1 MMKKT
6 RKPTPEER
14 VRLLYPEFDAT
25 QTVELFSTSLDPNLP
40 TKQVENVVLC
50 TQKELLVW
58 RDGEIGL
65 REAMEN
71 IERVA
76 LGRGVGCCWVEY
88 TRKSDGETILCAR
101 ADNTQQSRLGK
112 AIKAINRYLRQGVIE
127 KDDCE
132 TDGEGKICPTCQKPY
147 PRDSHVC
154 PHCASKS
161 RAICRLLGMASAEW
175 WRIAL
180 SVLLFFASTAVS
192 ILIPMINRDM
202 VDLYIQNPEA
212 EATTA
217 VLLGFLGVVL
227 SLLVANVLRRL
238 IGMARGHLL
247 AVAGNNLIVRL
258 RDTVFR
264 KIQELSIAKISAR
277 TSGDLMK
284 HVNGDT
290 QEIKRFLIDH
300 VPNMIE
306 QVLLLLG
313 ISVLMFTYDPLMA
326 ALILI
331 PMPLVA
337 LCFRFFWRFMGSMF
351 RKRWNVNSEGSA
363 VLHDIFSG
371 IRVVKSYGMEKKEEA
386 RFVDIAAKEKDL
398 QLRIERFWAVL
409 MPILQFLMGF
419 GEFVLLYYVGTQML
433 AGKMTAGEMSQFSSY
448 TSMIFGPLM
457 ALMRFPRMF
466 MHMMVS
472 LTRVYDIIDENID
485 VANGHEKELERIDGY
500 IDLNHVT
507 FGYTAGE
514 DVLRDVDLHVKPG
527 EFIGLVGKSGVGK
540 STLINL
546 VMRMYDVDEGSICI
560 DGVDVRDISQES
572 LRRQMGVVLQET
584 FLFTGSIW
592 QNLTYAKPNA
602 TREEVIQAAKMAGAH
617 EFIVRLPDGYN
628 TYVGEKGHTLSG
640 GERQRIAIARALLHN
655 PRILILDEA
664 TSALDTQTE
673 KLIQDALAALSS
685 GRTTI
690 AIAHRLSTLR
700 NATRLVVL
708 NEGGVAEVGTH
719 DELMEK
725 EGIYYGLVMAQREM
739 TRMP

>member
-1 MMKKT
+1 MKQT

-14 VRLLYPEFDAT
+14 LQELSPAFDPT
-25 QTVELFSTSLDPNLP
+25 GTVACFVTHLDPTDP
-40 TKQVENVVLC
+40 KKKTENAVLF
-50 TQKELLVW
+50 TRDGLTVW
-58 RDGEIGL
+58 RDGDMSLSE
-65 REAMEN
+65 RAEN
-71 IERVA
+71 IERVS

-88 TRKSDGETILCAR
+88 TRKSDGEVILVAR
-101 ADNTQQSRLGK
+101 ADSTQEAGLGK
-112 AIKAINRYLRQGVIE
+112 AVKQINRFLRQGTIDRE
-127 KDDCE
+127 ERD
-132 TDGEGKICPTCQKPY
+132 TDNTGKICPKCQKPY
-147 PRDSHVC
+147 PRGSHVC

-161 RAICRLLGMASAEW
+161 RAIRRLLGMASAEW
-175 WRIAL
+175 WRIAI
-180 SVLLFFASTAVS
+180 SVVLFFLSTGVS
-192 ILIPMINRDM
+192 IVIPMINRDM
-202 VDLYIQNPEA
+202 VDLYIQNTEA
-212 EATTA
+212 EANA
-217 VLLGFLGVVL
+217 AFLLGFFGVVL
-227 SLLVANVLRRL
+227 SLLLANILRRL

-247 AVAGNNLIVRL
+247 AVAGNNLVVRL

-264 KIQELSIAKISAR
+264 KIQELSIAKVSAR

-284 HVNGDT
+284 HVNSDT
-290 QEIKRFLIDH
+290 QEIKRFLVDQI
-300 VPNMIE
+300 PNMLE
-306 QVLLLLG
+306 QVLLLVG
-313 ISVLMFTYDPLMA
+313 ISALMFGYDPLMA
-326 ALILI
+326 ALILV

-337 LCFRFFWRFMGSMF
+337 FCFRFFWRFMHSMF
-351 RKRWNVNSEGSA
+351 RKRWDVNSRGSA
-363 VLHDIFSG
+363 ILHDIFSG
-371 IRVVKSYGMEKKEEA
+371 IRVVKSYGMEKREEA
-386 RFVDIAAKEKDL
+386 RFVGIAEQEKDL

-472 LTRVYDIIDENID
+472 LTRVYDIIDENVD
-485 VANGHEKELERIDGY
+485 VADGHEQELDKIEGY
-500 IDLNHVT
+500 IDINHIT
-507 FGYTAGE
+507 FGYSAGE
-514 DVLRDVDLHVKPG
+514 DILNDVDLHVKPG

-560 DGVDVRDISQES
+560 DGVDVRNISQES

-602 TREEVIQAAKMAGAH
+602 TREEVINAAKMAGAH

-628 TYVGEKGHTLSG
+628 TYVGERGHTLSG
-640 GERQRIAIARALLHN
+640 GERQRIAIARALLHD

-673 KLIQDALAALSS
+673 KLIQDALAALAS

-708 NEGGVAEVGTH
+708 NEGVVAEVGTH
-719 DELMEK
+719 DELMAK

-739 TRMP
+739 TKMN

>member
-1 MMKKT
+1 MKKT
-6 RKPTPEER
+6 RKQAPEER
-14 VRLLYPEFDAT
+14 VRELYPKFDAECA
-25 QTVELFSTSLDPNLP
+25 VEVFVTDIDPTDP
-40 TKQVENVVLC
+40 HKKTENVVLFGRD
-50 TQKELLVW
+50 ELVVW
-58 RDGEIGL
+58 RNGDICL
-65 REAMEN
+65 REPINN
-71 IERVA
+71 IERVS

-88 TRKSDGETILCAR
+88 TQKSEGETILVAR
-101 ADNTQQSRLGK
+101 ADNSEQARLGK
-112 AIKAINRYLRQGVIE
+112 AIKRINRFLRHGVIE
-127 KDDCE
+127 SEEGEGDV
-132 TDGEGKICPTCQKPY
+132 EGKICPKCQKPY
-147 PRDSHVC
+147 PRGSHVC
-154 PHCASKS
+154 PHCASKT
-161 RAICRLLGMASAEW
+161 RAIRRLLGMASTEW
-175 WRIAL
+175 WRIAI
-180 SVLLFFASTAVS
+180 SVLLFFASTGVS
-192 ILIPMINRDM
+192 IIIPMINRNM
-202 VDLYIQNPEA
+202 VDNYIQNTNA
-212 EATTA
+212 EANT
-217 VLLGFLGVVL
+217 VFLLGFLGVVL
-227 SLLVANVLRRL
+227 SLFLANVLRRL

-247 AVAGNNLIVRL
+247 AVAGNNLVVRL
-258 RDTVFR
+258 RDMVFR

-290 QEIKRFLIDH
+290 QEIKRFLVDH

-313 ISVLMFTYDPLMA
+313 ISVLMFGYDPLMA

-337 LCFRFFWRFMGSMF
+337 ICFRLFWRFMHSMF
-351 RKRWNVNSEGSA
+351 RKRWNVNSQGSA
-363 VLHDIFSG
+363 ILHDIFSG
-371 IRVVKSYGMEKKEEA
+371 IRVVKSYGMEKREEE
-386 RFVDIAAKEKDL
+386 RFVGIAEEEKDL

-485 VANGHEKELERIDGY
+485 VADGHEQALDRIDGY
-500 IDLNHVT
+500 IDINHIS
-507 FGYTAGE
+507 FGYTEGE
-514 DVLRDVDLHVKPG
+514 DVLSDVDLHVKPG

-560 DGVDVRDISQES
+560 DGVDVRNISQES

-602 TREEVIQAAKMAGAH
+602 TREEVIGAAKMAGAH

-628 TYVGEKGHTLSG
+628 TYVGERGHTLSG

-673 KLIQDALAALSS
+673 KLIQDALASLSS

-708 NEGGVAEVGTH
+708 DEGRVAEVGTH
-719 DELMEK
+719 DELMAK

-739 TRMP
+739 TKMN

>member
-1 MMKKT
+1 MKKT
-6 RKPTPEER
+6 RKQAPEER
-14 VRLLYPEFDAT
+14 VRELYPKFDAECA
-25 QTVELFSTSLDPNLP
+25 VEVFVTDLDPADP
-40 TKQVENVVLC
+40 HKKTENVVLFGRD
-50 TQKELLVW
+50 ELVVW
-58 RDGEIGL
+58 RNGDICL
-65 REAMEN
+65 REPIKN
-71 IERVA
+71 IERVS

-88 TRKSDGETILCAR
+88 TQKSEGETILVAR
-101 ADNTQQSRLGK
+101 ADNSGQARLGK
-112 AIKAINRYLRQGVIE
+112 AVKRINRFLRHGVIE
-127 KDDCE
+127 SEEGEGDV
-132 TDGEGKICPTCQKPY
+132 EGKICPKCQKPY
-147 PRDSHVC
+147 PRGSHVC
-154 PHCASKS
+154 PHCASKT
-161 RAICRLLGMASAEW
+161 RAIRRLLGMASTEW
-175 WRIAL
+175 WRIAI
-180 SVLLFFASTAVS
+180 SVLLFFATTGVS
-192 ILIPMINRDM
+192 IIIPMINRNM
-202 VDLYIQNPEA
+202 VDNYIQNTNVEA
-212 EATTA
+212 NT
-217 VLLGFLGVVL
+217 VFLLGFLGVVL
-227 SLLVANVLRRL
+227 SLFLANVLRRL

-247 AVAGNNLIVRL
+247 AVAGNNLVVRL
-258 RDTVFR
+258 RDMVFR
-264 KIQELSIAKISAR
+264 KIQELSIAKISSR

-290 QEIKRFLIDH
+290 QEIKRFLVDH

-313 ISVLMFTYDPLMA
+313 ISVLMFGYDPLMA

-337 LCFRFFWRFMGSMF
+337 ICFRLFWRFMHSMF
-351 RKRWNVNSEGSA
+351 RKRWNVNSQGSA
-363 VLHDIFSG
+363 ILHDIFSG
-371 IRVVKSYGMEKKEEA
+371 IRVVKSYGMEKREEE
-386 RFVDIAAKEKDL
+386 RFVGIAEEEKDL

-485 VANGHEKELERIDGY
+485 VADGHEQALDRIDGY
-500 IDLNHVT
+500 IDINHIS
-507 FGYTAGE
+507 FGYTEGE
-514 DVLRDVDLHVKPG
+514 DVLSDVDLHVKPG

-560 DGVDVRDISQES
+560 DGVDVRNISQES

-602 TREEVIQAAKMAGAH
+602 TREEVIGAAKMAGAH

-628 TYVGEKGHTLSG
+628 TYVGERGHTLSG

-673 KLIQDALAALSS
+673 KLIQDALASLSS

-708 NEGGVAEVGTH
+708 DEGRVAEVGTH
-719 DELMEK
+719 DELMAK

-739 TRMP
+739 TKMN

>member
-1 MMKKT
+1 MKQT

-14 VRLLYPEFDAT
+14 LQELSPAFDPTGTVACFVT
-25 QTVELFSTSLDPNLP
+25 QLDPTDP
-40 TKQVENVVLC
+40 KKKTENAVLF
-50 TQKELLVW
+50 TRDGLTVW
-58 RDGEIGL
+58 RDGDISLSEG
-65 REAMEN
+65 AEN
-71 IERVA
+71 IERVS

-88 TRKSDGETILCAR
+88 TRKSDGEVILVAR
-101 ADNTQQSRLGK
+101 ADSTQEAGLGK
-112 AIKAINRYLRQGVIE
+112 AVKLINRFLRQGMIDRE
-127 KDDCE
+127 ERD
-132 TDGEGKICPTCQKPY
+132 TDNTGKICPKCQKPY
-147 PRDSHVC
+147 PRGSHVC

-161 RAICRLLGMASAEW
+161 RAIRRLLGMASAEW
-175 WRIAL
+175 WRIAI
-180 SVLLFFASTAVS
+180 SVVLFFLSTGVS
-192 ILIPMINRDM
+192 IVIPMINRDM
-202 VDLYIQNPEA
+202 VDLYIQNTEA
-212 EATTA
+212 EANA
-217 VLLGFLGVVL
+217 AFLLGFFGVVL
-227 SLLVANVLRRL
+227 SLLLANILRRL

-247 AVAGNNLIVRL
+247 AVAGNNLVVRL

-264 KIQELSIAKISAR
+264 KIQELSIAKVSAR

-284 HVNGDT
+284 HVNSDT
-290 QEIKRFLIDH
+290 QEIKRFLVDQI
-300 VPNMIE
+300 PNMLE
-306 QVLLLLG
+306 QVLLLVG
-313 ISVLMFTYDPLMA
+313 ISALMFGYDPLMA
-326 ALILI
+326 ALILV

-337 LCFRFFWRFMGSMF
+337 FCFRFFWRFMHSMF
-351 RKRWNVNSEGSA
+351 RKRWDVNSRGSA
-363 VLHDIFSG
+363 ILHDIFSG
-371 IRVVKSYGMEKKEEA
+371 IRVVKSYGMEKREEA
-386 RFVDIAAKEKDL
+386 RFVGIAEQEKDL

-472 LTRVYDIIDENID
+472 LTRVYDIIDENVD
-485 VANGHEKELERIDGY
+485 VADGHEQELDKIEGY
-500 IDLNHVT
+500 IDINHIT
-507 FGYTAGE
+507 FGYSAGE
-514 DVLRDVDLHVKPG
+514 DILNDVDLHVKPG

-560 DGVDVRDISQES
+560 DGVDVRNISQES

-602 TREEVIQAAKMAGAH
+602 TREEVINAAKMAGAH

-628 TYVGEKGHTLSG
+628 TYVGERGHTLSG
-640 GERQRIAIARALLHN
+640 GERQRIAIARALLHD

-673 KLIQDALAALSS
+673 KLIQDALAALAS

-708 NEGGVAEVGTH
+708 NEGVVAEVGTH
-719 DELMEK
+719 DELMAK

-739 TRMP
+739 TKMN

>member
-1 MMKKT
+1 
-6 RKPTPEER
+6 
-14 VRLLYPEFDAT
+14 
-25 QTVELFSTSLDPNLP
+25 
-40 TKQVENVVLC
+40 
-50 TQKELLVW
+50 
-58 RDGEIGL
+58 
-65 REAMEN
+65 
-71 IERVA
+71 
-76 LGRGVGCCWVEY
+76 
-88 TRKSDGETILCAR
+88 
-101 ADNTQQSRLGK
+101 
-112 AIKAINRYLRQGVIE
+112 
-127 KDDCE
+127 
-132 TDGEGKICPTCQKPY
+132 
-147 PRDSHVC
+147 
-154 PHCASKS
+154 
-161 RAICRLLGMASAEW
+161 
-175 WRIAL
+175 
-180 SVLLFFASTAVS
+180 
-192 ILIPMINRDM
+192 
-202 VDLYIQNPEA
+202 
-212 EATTA
+212 
-217 VLLGFLGVVL
+217 
-227 SLLVANVLRRL
+227 
-238 IGMARGHLL
+238 MARGHLL
-247 AVAGNNLIVRL
+247 AVAGNNLVVRL
-258 RDTVFR
+258 RDMVFR
-264 KIQELSIAKISAR
+264 KIQELSIAKISSR

-290 QEIKRFLIDH
+290 QEIKRFLVDH

-313 ISVLMFTYDPLMA
+313 ISVLMFGYDPLMA

-337 LCFRFFWRFMGSMF
+337 ICFRLFWRFMHSMF
-351 RKRWNVNSEGSA
+351 RKRWNVNSQGSA
-363 VLHDIFSG
+363 ILHDIFSG
-371 IRVVKSYGMEKKEEA
+371 IRVVKSYRMEKREEE
-386 RFVDIAAKEKDL
+386 RFVGIAEEEKDL

-485 VANGHEKELERIDGY
+485 VADGHEQALDRIDGY
-500 IDLNHVT
+500 IDINHIS
-507 FGYTAGE
+507 FGYTEGE
-514 DVLRDVDLHVKPG
+514 DVLSDVDLHVKPG

-560 DGVDVRDISQES
+560 DGVDVRNISQES

-602 TREEVIQAAKMAGAH
+602 TREEVIGAAKMAGAH

-628 TYVGEKGHTLSG
+628 TYVGERGHTLSG

-673 KLIQDALAALSS
+673 KLIQDALASLSS

-708 NEGGVAEVGTH
+708 DEGRVAEVGTH
-719 DELMEK
+719 DELMAK

-739 TRMP
+739 TKMN

>member
-1 MMKKT
+1 MKKAK
-6 RKPTPEER
+6 RPTPEHR
-14 VRLLYPEFDAT
+14 VRELYPELNT
-25 QTVELFSTSLDPNLP
+25 VNTVETFVTHLDLTEP
-40 TKQVENVVLC
+40 TKKTENVVLF
-50 TQKELLVW
+50 TRDELIVW
-58 RDGEIGL
+58 RGGEIGL
-65 REAMEN
+65 HEKMEN
-71 IERVA
+71 IERVG

-88 TRKSDGETILCAR
+88 TRKSDNETVLCAR
-101 ADNTQQSRLGK
+101 ADNAQQNRLGK
-112 AIKAINRYLRQGVIE
+112 AVKHINRFLRQGIIEQEE
-127 KDDCE
+127 KDAD
-132 TDGEGKICPTCQKPY
+132 TEGKICSKCQKPY
-147 PRDSHVC
+147 PRGSHVC
-154 PHCASKS
+154 PHCASKT
-161 RAICRLLGMASAEW
+161 RAMRRLLGMASAEW
-175 WRIAL
+175 WRISIA
-180 SVLLFFASTAVS
+180 VLLFFISTGVS
-192 ILIPMINRDM
+192 IVIPMINRDM
-202 VDLYIQNPEA
+202 VDRYIQNPNA
-212 EATTA
+212 QASKA
-217 VLLGFLGVVL
+217 FLLGFLGVVL
-227 SLLVANVLRRL
+227 SLLLANILRRL

-247 AVAGNNLIVRL
+247 AVAGNNLVLRL
-258 RDTVFR
+258 RDMVFR
-264 KIQELSIAKISAR
+264 KIQELSIAKISSR

-290 QEIKRFLIDH
+290 QEIKRFLVDH
-300 VPNMIE
+300 VPNIIE
-306 QVLLLLG
+306 QMLLLIG
-313 ISVLMFTYDPLMA
+313 ISVLMFGYDPLMA

-337 LCFRFFWRFMGSMF
+337 LCFRFFWRFMHSMF
-351 RKRWNVNSEGSA
+351 RKRWNVNSQGSA

-371 IRVVKSYGMEKKEEA
+371 IRVVKSYGMEKREEA
-386 RFVDIAAKEKDL
+386 RFVGIAEQEKEL

-433 AGKMTAGEMSQFSSY
+433 AGKMSAGEMSQFSSY

-472 LTRVYDIIDENID
+472 LTRVYDIIDENVE
-485 VANGHEKELERIDGY
+485 VADGHEQELDCVKGY
-500 IDLNHVT
+500 IDINHIT
-507 FGYTAGE
+507 FGYAAGE
-514 DVLRDVDLHVKPG
+514 DVLRDVDLHVSPG

-560 DGVDVRDISQES
+560 DGVDVRNISQES

-628 TYVGEKGHTLSG
+628 TYVGERGHTLSG

-673 KLIQDALAALSS
+673 KLIQDALASLSS

-708 NEGGVAEVGTH
+708 NEGTVAEVGTH

-739 TRMP
+739 TKMD

>member
-1 MMKKT
+1 MRKT
-6 RKPTPEER
+6 RKPTPEQR
-14 VRLLYPEFDAT
+14 VCELYPEWDAAN
-25 QTVELFSTSLDPNLP
+25 TVELFITRLDLAEP
-40 TKQVENVVLC
+40 TKQTENVVLFA
-50 TQKELLVW
+50 KEELTVW
-58 RDGEIGL
+58 RSGELEL
-65 REAMEN
+65 REKMEN
-71 IERVA
+71 IECVS
-76 LGRGVGCCWVEY
+76 LGRGVGCCWIEY
-88 TRKSDGETILCAR
+88 KRKSDGETILCAR
-101 ADNTQQSRLGK
+101 ADNTQQNALGK
-112 AIKAINRYLRQGVIE
+112 AVKHINRYLRQGIVE
-127 KDDCE
+127 KE
-132 TDGEGKICPTCQKPY
+132 KTNTDTEGKLCPKCQKPY
-147 PRDSHVC
+147 PRGSHVC
-154 PHCASKS
+154 PHCASKT
-161 RAICRLLGMASAEW
+161 RAIRRLLGLARAEW
-175 WRIAL
+175 WRIAI
-180 SVLLFFASTAVS
+180 SVVLFFLSTGVS
-192 ILIPMINRDM
+192 IIIPMINRDM
-202 VDLYIQNPEA
+202 VDRYIQNTEA
-212 EATTA
+212 EANT
-217 VLLGFLGVVL
+217 VFLLGFFGVVL
-227 SLLVANVLRRL
+227 SLLLANILRRL
-238 IGMARGHLL
+238 IGMARGYFL
-247 AVAGNNLIVRL
+247 AVAGNNLVLRL
-258 RDTVFR
+258 RGMVFR

-290 QEIKRFLIDH
+290 QEIKRFLVDH

-313 ISVLMFTYDPLMA
+313 ISVLMFGYDPLMA

-337 LCFRFFWRFMGSMF
+337 LCFRLFWRFMHSMF
-351 RKRWNVNSEGSA
+351 RKRWNINSEGSA

-386 RFVDIAAKEKDL
+386 RFVGVAAQEKDL

-433 AGKMTAGEMSQFSSY
+433 AGKMSAGEMSQFSSY

-472 LTRVYDIIDENID
+472 LTRVYDIIDENVD
-485 VANGHEKELERIDGY
+485 VTDGHEEELSHIDGY
-500 IDLNHVT
+500 IDINNIA
-507 FGYTAGE
+507 FAYSAGE
-514 DVLRDVDLHVKPG
+514 DVLHDVDLHVKPG

-560 DGVDVRDISQES
+560 DGVDVRNISQES
-572 LRRQMGVVLQET
+572 LRQQMGVVLQET

-602 TREEVIQAAKMAGAH
+602 TREEVINAAKMAGAH

-628 TYVGEKGHTLSG
+628 TYVGERGHTLSG
-640 GERQRIAIARALLHN
+640 GERQRIAIARALLHD

-673 KLIQDALAALSS
+673 KLIQDALASLSS

-708 NEGGVAEVGTH
+708 NEGTVAEVGTH
-719 DELMEK
+719 DELMAK

-739 TRMP
+739 TKMN

>member
-1 MMKKT
+1 MKKT
-6 RKPTPEER
+6 RKPTAQER
-14 VRLLYPEFDAT
+14 VRKLFSEFDAANAVEMFITDLDLTDPT
-25 QTVELFSTSLDPNLP
+25 QKT
-40 TKQVENVVLC
+40 ENVILF
-50 TQKELLVW
+50 TREELIVW
-58 RDGEIGL
+58 RDDEIGL
-65 REAMEN
+65 REPMEN
-71 IERVA
+71 IERVS

-88 TRKSDGETILCAR
+88 TRKSDGEIVLIAR
-101 ADNTQQSRLGK
+101 ADNAQQNRLGK
-112 AIKAINRYLRQGVIE
+112 AIKHVNRFLRYGVIE
-127 KDDCE
+127 HEEKDAD
-132 TDGEGKICPTCQKPY
+132 TEGKICPKCQKPY
-147 PRDSHVC
+147 PRGSHVC
-154 PHCASKS
+154 PRCASKT
-161 RAICRLLGMASAEW
+161 RAIRRLLGMASTEW
-175 WRIAL
+175 WRIAI
-180 SVLLFFASTAVS
+180 SVVLFFISTGVS
-192 ILIPMINRDM
+192 IVIPMINRDM
-202 VDLYIQNPEA
+202 VDLYIQNTEA
-212 EATTA
+212 EANTA
-217 VLLGFLGVVL
+217 FLLGFIGVVL
-227 SLLVANVLRRL
+227 SLLLANILRRL

-247 AVAGNNLIVRL
+247 AVAGNNLVVRL
-258 RDTVFR
+258 RDMVFR
-264 KIQELSIAKISAR
+264 KIQELSIAKISSR

-290 QEIKRFLIDH
+290 QEIKRFLVDQ

-313 ISVLMFTYDPLMA
+313 ISVLMFGYDPLMA

-337 LCFRFFWRFMGSMF
+337 LCFRFFWRFMHSMF
-351 RKRWNVNSEGSA
+351 RKRWNVNSQGSA

-371 IRVVKSYGMEKKEEA
+371 IRVVKSYGMEKREEA
-386 RFVDIAAKEKDL
+386 RFVGIADQEKEL

-409 MPILQFLMGF
+409 MPILNFLMGF

-433 AGKMTAGEMSQFSSY
+433 AGRMSAGEMSQFSSY

-485 VANGHEKELERIDGY
+485 VTDGHEQELARIEGY
-500 IDLNHVT
+500 IDLNHVS

-514 DVLRDVDLHVKPG
+514 EVLRDVDLHVAPG

-560 DGVDVRDISQES
+560 DGVDVRNISQES

-628 TYVGEKGHTLSG
+628 TYVGERGHTLSG
-640 GERQRIAIARALLHN
+640 GERQRIAIARALLHD

-673 KLIQDALAALSS
+673 KLIQDALASLSS

-719 DELMEK
+719 DELMAK

-739 TRMP
+739 TKMN

>member
-1 MMKKT
+1 MKKT
-6 RKPTPEER
+6 RKPTPSER
-14 VRLLYPEFDAT
+14 LQELYPAIDAT
-25 QTVELFSTSLDPNLP
+25 DTVESFITYLDLAEP
-40 TKQVENVVLC
+40 TKKTENVVLFSC
-50 TQKELLVW
+50 RELIVW

-65 REAMEN
+65 REGMEN
-71 IERVA
+71 IESVS
-76 LGRGVGCCWVEY
+76 LGRGVGCCWLEY
-88 TRKSDGETILCAR
+88 TRRSDGERILVAR
-101 ADNTQQSRLGK
+101 ADNSLQNRLGK
-112 AIKAINRYLRQGVIE
+112 AVKRINHFLHQGRIE
-127 KDDCE
+127 SENNEAD
-132 TDGEGKICPTCQKPY
+132 TEGKICPKCQKPY
-147 PRDSHVC
+147 PRGSHVC
-154 PHCASKS
+154 PHCASKT
-161 RAICRLLGMASAEW
+161 RAVRRLLKMAKTEW
-175 WRIAL
+175 WRIAI
-180 SVLLFFASTAVS
+180 SVVLFFISTGVS
-192 ILIPMINRDM
+192 IVIPMINRDM
-202 VDLYIQNPEA
+202 VDHYIQNTEA

-217 VLLGFLGVVL
+217 FLLGFLGVVF
-227 SLLVANVLRRL
+227 SLLLANVLRRL

-247 AVAGNNLIVRL
+247 AIAGNNLTLRL
-258 RDTVFR
+258 RDMVFR

-284 HVNGDT
+284 HVNSDT
-290 QEIKRFLIDH
+290 QEIKRFLVDQ
-300 VPNMIE
+300 VPNIIE
-306 QVLLLLG
+306 QMLLLVG
-313 ISVLMFTYDPLMA
+313 ISVLMFSYDPLMA

-337 LCFRFFWRFMGSMF
+337 LCFRLFWRFMHSMF
-351 RKRWNVNSEGSA
+351 RKRWDVNSRGSA

-371 IRVVKSYGMEKKEEA
+371 IRVVKSYGMEKREEA
-386 RFVDIAAKEKDL
+386 RFVGIAEQEKDL

-409 MPILQFLMGF
+409 MPLLNFLMGF

-433 AGKMTAGEMSQFSSY
+433 AGKMSAGEMSQFSSY

-466 MHMMVS
+466 MRMMVS
-472 LTRVYDIIDENID
+472 LTRVYDIIDETVD
-485 VANGHEKELERIDGY
+485 VADGHEQALEGIDGY
-500 IDLNHVT
+500 IDINHIT
-507 FGYTAGE
+507 FGYAAGE
-514 DVLRDVDLHVKPG
+514 DVLRDIDLHVKPG

-546 VMRMYDVDEGSICI
+546 VMRMYDVEEGSICI
-560 DGVDVRDISQES
+560 DGVDVRNISQAS
-572 LRRQMGVVLQET
+572 LRQQMGVVLQET

-628 TYVGEKGHTLSG
+628 TYVGERGHTLSG
-640 GERQRIAIARALLHN
+640 GERQRIAIARALLHD

-673 KLIQDALAALSS
+673 KLIQDALASLSS

-708 NEGGVAEVGTH
+708 DQGRVAEVGTH
-719 DELMEK
+719 DELMAK

-739 TRMP
+739 TKMN

>member
-1 MMKKT
+1 MKKT

-14 VRLLYPEFDAT
+14 IRELYPAYDAANAVECFVT
-25 QTVELFSTSLDPNLP
+25 QLDLTDPRKKAENAVLFTREELIVWRGGKVDLRE
-40 TKQVENVVLC
+40 KMENV
-50 TQKELLVW
+50 
-58 RDGEIGL
+58 
-65 REAMEN
+65 
-71 IERVA
+71 ERLS

-88 TRKSDGETILCAR
+88 IRKSDGEAILVAR
-101 ADNTQQSRLGK
+101 ADNTQGAGLGK
-112 AIKAINRYLRQGVIE
+112 AVKHVNRFLRQGVINRE
-127 KDDCE
+127 ESDAD
-132 TDGEGKICPTCQKPY
+132 TEGKICPKCQKPY
-147 PRDSHVC
+147 PRGSHVC
-154 PHCASKS
+154 PRCASKS
-161 RAICRLLGMASAEW
+161 RAIRRLLGMASAEW
-175 WRIAL
+175 WRIAI
-180 SVLLFFASTAVS
+180 SVVLFFISTVVS
-192 ILIPMINRDM
+192 IVIPMINRDM
-202 VDLYIQNPEA
+202 VDLYIQNTEA
-212 EATTA
+212 EANTA
-217 VLLGFLGVVL
+217 FLLGFLGVVL
-227 SLLVANVLRRL
+227 SLLLANILRRL

-247 AVAGNNLIVRL
+247 AVAGNNLVVRL
-258 RDTVFR
+258 RDTVFC

-290 QEIKRFLIDH
+290 QEITRFLVDQ
-300 VPNMIE
+300 VPNVIE
-306 QVLLLLG
+306 QMLLLVG
-313 ISVLMFTYDPLMA
+313 ISVLMFGYDPLMA

-337 LCFRFFWRFMGSMF
+337 LCFRFFWRFMRTMF
-351 RKRWNVNSEGSA
+351 RKRWDVNSRGSA

-371 IRVVKSYGMEKKEEA
+371 IRVVKSYGMEKREEA
-386 RFVDIAAKEKDL
+386 RFVGIAGQEKDL

-433 AGKMTAGEMSQFSSY
+433 AGKMSAGEMSQFSSY
-448 TSMIFGPLM
+448 TSMIFAPLM

-472 LTRVYDIIDENID
+472 LTRIYDIIDENVD
-485 VANGHEKELERIDGY
+485 VADGHEQELEKIEGY
-500 IDLNHVT
+500 IDINHIN

-514 DVLRDVDLHVKPG
+514 DVLSDVDLHVKPG
-527 EFIGLVGKSGVGK
+527 EFIGLVGRSGVGK

-546 VMRMYDVDEGSICI
+546 VMRMYDVEEGSICI
-560 DGVDVRDISQES
+560 DGVDVRNISQES

-592 QNLTYAKPNA
+592 QNLTYAKPHA

-628 TYVGEKGHTLSG
+628 TYVGERGHTLSG
-640 GERQRIAIARALLHN
+640 GERQRIAIARALLHD

-673 KLIQDALAALSS
+673 KLIQDALASLSL

-708 NEGGVAEVGTH
+708 DEGRVAEVGTH
-719 DELMEK
+719 DELMAK

-739 TRMP
+739 TKMN

>member
-1 MMKKT
+1 MKKT
-6 RKPTPEER
+6 RKPTPEQR
-14 VRLLYPEFDAT
+14 VCELYPEWDAAN
-25 QTVELFSTSLDPNLP
+25 TVELFITRLDLAEP
-40 TKQVENVVLC
+40 TKQTENVVLFA
-50 TQKELLVW
+50 KEELTVW
-58 RDGEIGL
+58 RGGEIGL
-65 REAMEN
+65 REKMEN
-71 IERVA
+71 IECVG
-76 LGRGVGCCWVEY
+76 LGRGVGCCWIEY
-88 TRKSDGETILCAR
+88 KRKSDGETILCAR
-101 ADNTQQSRLGK
+101 ADNTQQNALGK
-112 AIKAINRYLRQGVIE
+112 AVKHINRYLRQGIVE
-127 KDDCE
+127 KE
-132 TDGEGKICPTCQKPY
+132 KTNTDTEGKLCPKCQKPY
-147 PRDSHVC
+147 PRGSHVC
-154 PHCASKS
+154 PHCASKT
-161 RAICRLLGMASAEW
+161 RAIRRLLGLARAEG
-175 WRIAL
+175 WRIAI
-180 SVLLFFASTAVS
+180 SVVLFFLSTGVS
-192 ILIPMINRDM
+192 IIIPMINRDM
-202 VDLYIQNPEA
+202 VDRYIQNTEA
-212 EATTA
+212 EANT
-217 VLLGFLGVVL
+217 VFLLGFFGVVL
-227 SLLVANVLRRL
+227 SLLLANILRRL
-238 IGMARGHLL
+238 IGMARGYFL
-247 AVAGNNLIVRL
+247 AVAGNNLVLRL
-258 RDTVFR
+258 RDMVFR

-290 QEIKRFLIDH
+290 QEIKRFLVDH

-313 ISVLMFTYDPLMA
+313 ISVLMFGYDPLMA

-337 LCFRFFWRFMGSMF
+337 LCFRLFWRFMHSMF
-351 RKRWNVNSEGSA
+351 RKRWNINSEGSA

-386 RFVDIAAKEKDL
+386 RFVGVAAQEKDL

-433 AGKMTAGEMSQFSSY
+433 AGKMSAGEMSQFSSY

-472 LTRVYDIIDENID
+472 LTRVYDIIDENVD
-485 VANGHEKELERIDGY
+485 VTDGHEEELSHIDGY
-500 IDLNHVT
+500 IDINNIA
-507 FGYTAGE
+507 FAYSAGE
-514 DVLRDVDLHVKPG
+514 DVLHDVDLHVKPG

-560 DGVDVRDISQES
+560 DGVDVRNISQES
-572 LRRQMGVVLQET
+572 LRQQMGVVLQET

-602 TREEVIQAAKMAGAH
+602 TREEVINAAKMAGAH

-628 TYVGEKGHTLSG
+628 TYVGERGHTLSG
-640 GERQRIAIARALLHN
+640 GERQRIAIARALLHD

-673 KLIQDALAALSS
+673 KLIQDALASLSS

-708 NEGGVAEVGTH
+708 NEGTVAEVGTH
-719 DELMEK
+719 DELMAK

-739 TRMP
+739 TKMN

>member
-1 MMKKT
+1 MKKT
-6 RKPTPEER
+6 RKTTPEER
-14 VRLLYPEFDAT
+14 VRELFPELDVAN
-25 QTVELFSTSLDPNLP
+25 TVELFITHLDLTEP
-40 TKQVENVVLC
+40 TKKTENIVLF
-50 TQKELLVW
+50 TRGELIVW
-58 RDGEIGL
+58 RGGEIGL
-65 REAMEN
+65 REPMEN
-71 IERVA
+71 IERVS

-88 TRKSDGETILCAR
+88 IRKSDGEIVLVAR
-101 ADNTQQSRLGK
+101 ADNTQQNRLGK
-112 AIKAINRYLRQGVIE
+112 AVKHINRFLRQGTIEREE
-127 KDDCE
+127 KD
-132 TDGEGKICPTCQKPY
+132 TDTEGKICPKCQKPY
-147 PRDSHVC
+147 PRGSHVC
-154 PHCASKS
+154 PHCASKT
-161 RAICRLLGMASAEW
+161 RAIRRLLGMASAEW
-175 WRIAL
+175 WRIAI
-180 SVLLFFASTAVS
+180 SVVLFFISTGVS
-192 ILIPMINRDM
+192 IVIPMINRDM
-202 VDLYIQNPEA
+202 VDGYIQNTDA
-212 EATTA
+212 EANTA
-217 VLLGFLGVVL
+217 FLLGFLGVVL
-227 SLLVANVLRRL
+227 SLLLANVLRRL

-247 AVAGNNLIVRL
+247 AVAGNNLVVRL
-258 RDTVFR
+258 RDMVFC

-290 QEIKRFLIDH
+290 QEIKRFLVDH

-313 ISVLMFTYDPLMA
+313 ISVLMFGYDPLMA

-337 LCFRFFWRFMGSMF
+337 LCFRLFWRFMHSMF
-351 RKRWNVNSEGSA
+351 RKRWNVNSQGSA

-371 IRVVKSYGMEKKEEA
+371 IRVVKSYGMEKREEA
-386 RFVDIAAKEKDL
+386 RFVGIAAQEKDL

-433 AGKMTAGEMSQFSSY
+433 AGEMTAGEMSQFSSY

-485 VANGHEKELERIDGY
+485 VADGHEQALDRIDGY
-500 IDLNHVT
+500 IDINHIS
-507 FGYTAGE
+507 FGYTEGE
-514 DVLRDVDLHVKPG
+514 EVLSDVDLHVRPG

-560 DGVDVRDISQES
+560 DGVDVRNISQES

-628 TYVGEKGHTLSG
+628 TYVGERGHTLSG
-640 GERQRIAIARALLHN
+640 GERQRIAIARALLHD

-673 KLIQDALAALSS
+673 KLIQDALASLSS

-719 DELMEK
+719 DELMAK

-739 TRMP
+739 TKMN

>member
-1 MMKKT
+1 MKKT
-6 RKPTPEER
+6 RKPTPSER
-14 VRLLYPEFDAT
+14 LQELYPAIDAT
-25 QTVELFSTSLDPNLP
+25 DTVESFITYLDLAEP
-40 TKQVENVVLC
+40 TKKTENVVLFSRR
-50 TQKELLVW
+50 ELVVW
-58 RDGEIGL
+58 RGGEIGL
-65 REAMEN
+65 REGMEN
-71 IERVA
+71 IESVS
-76 LGRGVGCCWVEY
+76 LGRGVGCCWLEY
-88 TRKSDGETILCAR
+88 TRRSDGERILVAR
-101 ADNTQQSRLGK
+101 ADNSLQNRLGK
-112 AIKAINRYLRQGVIE
+112 AVKRINHFLHQGRIE
-127 KDDCE
+127 SENNEAD
-132 TDGEGKICPTCQKPY
+132 TEGKICPKCQKPY
-147 PRDSHVC
+147 PRGSHVC
-154 PHCASKS
+154 PHCASKT
-161 RAICRLLGMASAEW
+161 RAVRRLLKMAKTEW
-175 WRIAL
+175 WRIAI
-180 SVLLFFASTAVS
+180 SVVLFFISTGVS
-192 ILIPMINRDM
+192 IVIPMINRDM
-202 VDLYIQNPEA
+202 VDHYIQNTEA

-217 VLLGFLGVVL
+217 FLLGFLGVVF
-227 SLLVANVLRRL
+227 SLLLANVLRRL

-247 AVAGNNLIVRL
+247 AIAGNNLILRL
-258 RDTVFR
+258 RDMVFR

-284 HVNGDT
+284 HVNSDT
-290 QEIKRFLIDH
+290 QEIKRFLVDQ
-300 VPNMIE
+300 VPNIIE
-306 QVLLLLG
+306 QMLLLVG
-313 ISVLMFTYDPLMA
+313 ISVLMFSYDPLMA

-337 LCFRFFWRFMGSMF
+337 LCFRFFWRFMHSMF
-351 RKRWNVNSEGSA
+351 RKRWDVNSRGSA

-371 IRVVKSYGMEKKEEA
+371 IRVVKSYGMEKREEA
-386 RFVDIAAKEKDL
+386 RFVGIAEQEKDL

-409 MPILQFLMGF
+409 MPLLNFLMGF

-433 AGKMTAGEMSQFSSY
+433 AGKMSAGEMSQFSSY

-466 MHMMVS
+466 MRMMVS
-472 LTRVYDIIDENID
+472 LTRVYDIIDETVD
-485 VANGHEKELERIDGY
+485 VADGHEQALEGIDGY
-500 IDLNHVT
+500 IDINHIT

-514 DVLRDVDLHVKPG
+514 DVLRDIDLHVKPG

-546 VMRMYDVDEGSICI
+546 VMRMYDVEEGSICI
-560 DGVDVRDISQES
+560 DGVDVRNISQAS
-572 LRRQMGVVLQET
+572 LRQQMGVVLQET

-628 TYVGEKGHTLSG
+628 TYVGERGHTLSG
-640 GERQRIAIARALLHN
+640 GERQRIAIARALLHD

-673 KLIQDALAALSS
+673 KLIQDALASLSS

-708 NEGGVAEVGTH
+708 DQGRVAEVGTH
-719 DELMEK
+719 DELMAK

-739 TRMP
+739 TRMN

>member
-1 MMKKT
+1 MKKT
-6 RKPTPEER
+6 RKQAPEER
-14 VRLLYPEFDAT
+14 VRELYPKFDAECA
-25 QTVELFSTSLDPNLP
+25 VEVFVTDIDPTDP
-40 TKQVENVVLC
+40 HKKTENVVLFGRD
-50 TQKELLVW
+50 ELVVW
-58 RDGEIGL
+58 RNGDICL
-65 REAMEN
+65 REPINN
-71 IERVA
+71 IERVS

-88 TRKSDGETILCAR
+88 TQKSEGETILVAR
-101 ADNTQQSRLGK
+101 ADNSGQARLGK
-112 AIKAINRYLRQGVIE
+112 AIKRINRFLRHGVIE
-127 KDDCE
+127 SEEGEGDV
-132 TDGEGKICPTCQKPY
+132 EGKICPKCQKPY
-147 PRDSHVC
+147 PRGSHVC
-154 PHCASKS
+154 PHCASKT
-161 RAICRLLGMASAEW
+161 RAIRRLLGMASTEW
-175 WRIAL
+175 WRIAI
-180 SVLLFFASTAVS
+180 SVLLFFASTGVS
-192 ILIPMINRDM
+192 IIIPMINRNM
-202 VDLYIQNPEA
+202 VDNYIQNTNA
-212 EATTA
+212 EANT
-217 VLLGFLGVVL
+217 VFLLGFLGVVL
-227 SLLVANVLRRL
+227 SLFLANVLRRL

-247 AVAGNNLIVRL
+247 AVAGNNLVVRL
-258 RDTVFR
+258 RDMVFR
-264 KIQELSIAKISAR
+264 KIQELSIAKISSR

-290 QEIKRFLIDH
+290 QEIKRFLVDH

-313 ISVLMFTYDPLMA
+313 ISVLMFGYDPLMA

-337 LCFRFFWRFMGSMF
+337 ICFRLFWRFMHSMF
-351 RKRWNVNSEGSA
+351 RKRWNVNSQGSA
-363 VLHDIFSG
+363 ILHDIFSG
-371 IRVVKSYGMEKKEEA
+371 IRVVKSYGMEKREEE
-386 RFVDIAAKEKDL
+386 RFVGIAEEEKDL

-457 ALMRFPRMF
+457 ALMRVPRMF

-485 VANGHEKELERIDGY
+485 VADGHEQALDRIDGY
-500 IDLNHVT
+500 IDINHIS
-507 FGYTAGE
+507 FGYTEGE
-514 DVLRDVDLHVKPG
+514 DVLSDVDLHVKPG

-560 DGVDVRDISQES
+560 DGVDVRNISQES

-592 QNLTYAKPNA
+592 QNLIYAKPNA
-602 TREEVIQAAKMAGAH
+602 TREEVIGAAKMAGAH

-628 TYVGEKGHTLSG
+628 TYVGERGHTLSG

-673 KLIQDALAALSS
+673 KLIQDALASLSS

-708 NEGGVAEVGTH
+708 DEGRVAEVGTH
-719 DELMEK
+719 DELMAK

-739 TRMP
+739 TKMN

>member
-1 MMKKT
+1 MKKT
-6 RKPTPEER
+6 RKQAPEER
-14 VRLLYPEFDAT
+14 VRELYPKFDAECA
-25 QTVELFSTSLDPNLP
+25 VEVFVTDIDPTDP
-40 TKQVENVVLC
+40 HKKTENVVLFGRD
-50 TQKELLVW
+50 ELVVW
-58 RDGEIGL
+58 RNGDICL
-65 REAMEN
+65 REPINN
-71 IERVA
+71 IERVS

-88 TRKSDGETILCAR
+88 TQKSEGETILVAR
-101 ADNTQQSRLGK
+101 ADNSGQARLGK
-112 AIKAINRYLRQGVIE
+112 AIKRINRFLRHGVIE
-127 KDDCE
+127 SEEGEGDV
-132 TDGEGKICPTCQKPY
+132 EGKICPKCQKPY
-147 PRDSHVC
+147 PRGSHVC
-154 PHCASKS
+154 PHCASKT
-161 RAICRLLGMASAEW
+161 RAIRRLLGMASTEW
-175 WRIAL
+175 WRIAI
-180 SVLLFFASTAVS
+180 SVLLFFASTGVS
-192 ILIPMINRDM
+192 IIIPMINRNM
-202 VDLYIQNPEA
+202 VDNYIQNTNA
-212 EATTA
+212 EANT
-217 VLLGFLGVVL
+217 VFLLGFLGVVL
-227 SLLVANVLRRL
+227 SLFLANVLRRL

-247 AVAGNNLIVRL
+247 AVAGNNLVVRL
-258 RDTVFR
+258 RDMVFR
-264 KIQELSIAKISAR
+264 KIQELSIAKISSR

-290 QEIKRFLIDH
+290 QEIKRFLVDH

-313 ISVLMFTYDPLMA
+313 ISVLMFGYDPLMA

-337 LCFRFFWRFMGSMF
+337 ICFRLFWRFMHSMF
-351 RKRWNVNSEGSA
+351 RKRWNVNSQGSA
-363 VLHDIFSG
+363 ILHDIFSG
-371 IRVVKSYGMEKKEEA
+371 IRVVKSYGMEKREEE
-386 RFVDIAAKEKDL
+386 RFVGIAEEEKDL

-485 VANGHEKELERIDGY
+485 VADGHEQALDRIDGY
-500 IDLNHVT
+500 IDINHIS
-507 FGYTAGE
+507 FGYTEGE
-514 DVLRDVDLHVKPG
+514 DVLSDVDLHVKPG

-560 DGVDVRDISQES
+560 DGVDVRNISQES

-602 TREEVIQAAKMAGAH
+602 TREEVIGAAKMAGAH

-628 TYVGEKGHTLSG
+628 TYVGERGHTLSG

-673 KLIQDALAALSS
+673 KLIQDALASLSS

-708 NEGGVAEVGTH
+708 DEGRVAEVGTH
-719 DELMEK
+719 DELMAK

-739 TRMP
+739 TKMN

>member
-1 MMKKT
+1 MKKT
-6 RKPTPEER
+6 RKQAPEER
-14 VRLLYPEFDAT
+14 VRELYPKFDAECA
-25 QTVELFSTSLDPNLP
+25 VEVFVTDIDPTDP
-40 TKQVENVVLC
+40 HKKTENVVLFGRD
-50 TQKELLVW
+50 ELVVW
-58 RDGEIGL
+58 RNGDICL
-65 REAMEN
+65 REPIKN
-71 IERVA
+71 IERVS

-88 TRKSDGETILCAR
+88 TQKSEGETILVAR
-101 ADNTQQSRLGK
+101 ADNSGQARLGK
-112 AIKAINRYLRQGVIE
+112 AIKRINRFLRHGVIE
-127 KDDCE
+127 SEEGEGDV
-132 TDGEGKICPTCQKPY
+132 EGKICPKCQKPY
-147 PRDSHVC
+147 PRGSHVC
-154 PHCASKS
+154 PHCASKT
-161 RAICRLLGMASAEW
+161 RAIRRLLGMASTEW
-175 WRIAL
+175 WRIAI
-180 SVLLFFASTAVS
+180 SVLLFFASTGVS
-192 ILIPMINRDM
+192 IIIPMINRNM
-202 VDLYIQNPEA
+202 VDNYIQNTNA
-212 EATTA
+212 EANT
-217 VLLGFLGVVL
+217 VFLLGFLGVVL
-227 SLLVANVLRRL
+227 SLFLANVLRRL

-247 AVAGNNLIVRL
+247 AVAGNNLVVRL
-258 RDTVFR
+258 RDMVFR
-264 KIQELSIAKISAR
+264 KIQELSIAKISSR

-290 QEIKRFLIDH
+290 QEIKRFLVDH

-313 ISVLMFTYDPLMA
+313 ISVLMFGYDPLMA

-337 LCFRFFWRFMGSMF
+337 ICFRLFWRFMHSMF
-351 RKRWNVNSEGSA
+351 RKRWNVNSQGSA
-363 VLHDIFSG
+363 ILHDIFSG
-371 IRVVKSYGMEKKEEA
+371 IRVVKSYGMEKREEE
-386 RFVDIAAKEKDL
+386 RFVGIAEEEKDL

-485 VANGHEKELERIDGY
+485 VADGHEQALDRIDGY
-500 IDLNHVT
+500 IDINHIS
-507 FGYTAGE
+507 FGYTEGE
-514 DVLRDVDLHVKPG
+514 DVLSDVDLHVKPG

-560 DGVDVRDISQES
+560 DGVDVRNISQES

-602 TREEVIQAAKMAGAH
+602 TREEVIGAAKMAGAH

-628 TYVGEKGHTLSG
+628 TYVGERGHTLSG

-673 KLIQDALAALSS
+673 KLIQDALASLSS

-708 NEGGVAEVGTH
+708 DEGRVAEVGTH
-719 DELMEK
+719 DELMAK

-739 TRMP
+739 TKMN

>member
-1 MMKKT
+1 MKKT

-14 VRLLYPEFDAT
+14 VRELHPAFDADSAVACFVT
-25 QTVELFSTSLDPNLP
+25 YLDLADPLKK
-40 TKQVENVVLC
+40 TENVILF
-50 TQKELLVW
+50 TGKELIAW
-58 RDGEIGL
+58 RDG
-65 REAMEN
+65 REAKREPMEN
-71 IERVA
+71 LARVS

-88 TRKSDGETILCAR
+88 TRKSDGETVLLTR
-101 ADNTQQSRLGK
+101 ADNAQQPRLGK
-112 AIKAINRYLRQGVIE
+112 DIKRINRFLRQGVITQE
-127 KDDCE
+127 E
-132 TDGEGKICPTCQKPY
+132 SDGDTGGKICPKCQKPY
-147 PRDSHVC
+147 PRGSHVC

-161 RAICRLLGMASAEW
+161 RAIRRLLGMASAEW

-180 SVLLFFASTAVS
+180 SILLFFASTGVS

-202 VDLYIQNPEA
+202 VDLYIQNTEA
-212 EATTA
+212 EASTA
-217 VLLGFLGVVL
+217 FLLGFLGVIL
-227 SLLVANVLRRL
+227 SLLLANILRRV
-238 IGMARGHLL
+238 IAMARGHLL
-247 AVAGNNLIVRL
+247 AVAGNNLVLRL
-258 RDTVFR
+258 RDMVFR

-290 QEIKRFLIDH
+290 QEIKRFLVDH

-306 QVLLLLG
+306 QVLLLVG
-313 ISVLMFTYDPLMA
+313 ISVLMFGYDPLMA
-326 ALILI
+326 AFILI

-337 LCFRFFWRFMGSMF
+337 LCFRFFWRFMHSMF
-351 RKRWNVNSEGSA
+351 RKRWNVNSQGSA

-371 IRVVKSYGMEKKEEA
+371 IRVVKSYGMEKREEA
-386 RFVDIAAKEKDL
+386 RFVGIAAQEKDL

-409 MPILQFLMGF
+409 MPILQFFMGF

-472 LTRVYDIIDENID
+472 LTRVYDIIDENVD
-485 VANGHEKELERIDGY
+485 VADGHEQDLARIDGY
-500 IDLNHVT
+500 IDINHIS
-507 FGYTAGE
+507 FGYTEGE
-514 DVLRDVDLHVKPG
+514 DVLSDVDLHVKPG
-527 EFIGLVGKSGVGK
+527 EFIGLVGRSGVGK

-546 VMRMYDVDEGSICI
+546 VMRMYDVEEGSICI
-560 DGVDVRDISQES
+560 DGVDVRNISQES

-602 TREEVIQAAKMAGAH
+602 SREEVVQAAKMAGAH

-628 TYVGEKGHTLSG
+628 TYVGERGHTLSG
-640 GERQRIAIARALLHN
+640 GERQRIAIARALLHD

-673 KLIQDALAALSS
+673 KLIQDALASLSS

-708 NEGGVAEVGTH
+708 DEGRVAEVGTH
-719 DELMEK
+719 DELMAK

-739 TRMP
+739 TKMS

>member
-1 MMKKT
+1 MKKT

-14 VRLLYPEFDAT
+14 VRELSPAFDAD
-25 QTVELFSTSLDPNLP
+25 SLVACFVTYLDLTDPLKK
-40 TKQVENVVLC
+40 TENVILF
-50 TQKELLVW
+50 TRKELIAW
-58 RDGEIGL
+58 RDG
-65 REAMEN
+65 REAVRETMEN
-71 IERVA
+71 LARVS

-88 TRKSDGETILCAR
+88 TRKSDGETVLLAR
-101 ADNTQQSRLGK
+101 ADNAQQNRLGK
-112 AIKAINRYLRQGVIE
+112 AVKRINRFLRHGVITQE
-127 KDDCE
+127 E
-132 TDGEGKICPTCQKPY
+132 GDGDTEGKICPKCQKPY
-147 PRDSHVC
+147 PRGSHVC

-161 RAICRLLGMASAEW
+161 RAIRRLLGMASAEW

-180 SVLLFFASTAVS
+180 SVLLFFASTGVS

-202 VDLYIQNPEA
+202 VDLYIQNTEA

-217 VLLGFLGVVL
+217 FLLGFLGVVL
-227 SLLVANVLRRL
+227 SLLLANVLRRV
-238 IGMARGHLL
+238 IAMARGHLL
-247 AVAGNNLIVRL
+247 AVAGNNLVLRL
-258 RDTVFR
+258 RDMVFR

-290 QEIKRFLIDH
+290 QEIKRFLVDH

-306 QVLLLLG
+306 QVLLLVG
-313 ISVLMFTYDPLMA
+313 ISTLMFGYDPLMA

-337 LCFRFFWRFMGSMF
+337 LCFRLFWRFMHSMF
-351 RKRWNVNSEGSA
+351 RKRWNVNSQGSA

-371 IRVVKSYGMEKKEEA
+371 IRVVKSYGMEKREEA
-386 RFVDIAAKEKDL
+386 RFVGIAAQEKDL

-472 LTRVYDIIDENID
+472 LTRVYDIIDENVD
-485 VANGHEKELERIDGY
+485 VADGHEQDLARIDGY
-500 IDLNHVT
+500 IDINHIS
-507 FGYTAGE
+507 FGYNEGE
-514 DVLRDVDLHVKPG
+514 DVLSDVDLHVKPG
-527 EFIGLVGKSGVGK
+527 EFIGLVGRSGVGK

-546 VMRMYDVDEGSICI
+546 VMRMYDVEEGSICI
-560 DGVDVRDISQES
+560 DGVDVRNISQES

-602 TREEVIQAAKMAGAH
+602 SREEVIQAAKMAGAH

-628 TYVGEKGHTLSG
+628 TYVGERGHTLSG
-640 GERQRIAIARALLHN
+640 GERQRIAIARALLHD

-673 KLIQDALAALSS
+673 KLIQDALASLSS

-708 NEGGVAEVGTH
+708 DEGRVAEVGTH
-719 DELMEK
+719 DELMAK

-739 TRMP
+739 TKMS

>member
-1 MMKKT
+1 MKKT
-6 RKPTPEER
+6 RKPTPEQR
-14 VRLLYPEFDAT
+14 VCELYPEWDAAN
-25 QTVELFSTSLDPNLP
+25 TVELFITRLDLAEP
-40 TKQVENVVLC
+40 TKQTENVVLF
-50 TQKELLVW
+50 TKEELTVW
-58 RDGEIGL
+58 RGGEIGL
-65 REAMEN
+65 REKMEN
-71 IERVA
+71 IECVG
-76 LGRGVGCCWVEY
+76 LGRGVGCCWIEY
-88 TRKSDGETILCAR
+88 KRKSDGETILCAR
-101 ADNTQQSRLGK
+101 ADNTQQNALGK
-112 AIKAINRYLRQGVIE
+112 AVKHINRYLRQGIVE
-127 KDDCE
+127 KE
-132 TDGEGKICPTCQKPY
+132 KTNTDTEGKLCPKCQKPY
-147 PRDSHVC
+147 PRGSHVC
-154 PHCASKS
+154 PHCASKT
-161 RAICRLLGMASAEW
+161 RAIRRLLGLARAEW
-175 WRIAL
+175 WRIAI
-180 SVLLFFASTAVS
+180 SVVLFFLSTGVS
-192 ILIPMINRDM
+192 IIIPMINRDM
-202 VDLYIQNPEA
+202 VDRYIQNTEA
-212 EATTA
+212 EANT
-217 VLLGFLGVVL
+217 VFLLGFFGVVL
-227 SLLVANVLRRL
+227 SLLLANILRRL
-238 IGMARGHLL
+238 IGMARGYFL
-247 AVAGNNLIVRL
+247 AVAGNNLVLRL
-258 RDTVFR
+258 RDMVFR

-290 QEIKRFLIDH
+290 QEIKRFLVDH

-313 ISVLMFTYDPLMA
+313 ISVLMFGYDPLMA

-337 LCFRFFWRFMGSMF
+337 LCFRLFWRFMHSMF
-351 RKRWNVNSEGSA
+351 RKRWNINSEGSA

-386 RFVDIAAKEKDL
+386 RFVGVAAQEKDL

-433 AGKMTAGEMSQFSSY
+433 AGKMSAGEMSQFSSY

-472 LTRVYDIIDENID
+472 LTRVYDIIDENVD
-485 VANGHEKELERIDGY
+485 VTDGHEKELSHIDGY
-500 IDLNHVT
+500 IDINNIA
-507 FGYTAGE
+507 FAYSAGE
-514 DVLRDVDLHVKPG
+514 DVLHDVDLHVKPG

-560 DGVDVRDISQES
+560 DGVDVRNISQES
-572 LRRQMGVVLQET
+572 LRQQMGVVLQET

-602 TREEVIQAAKMAGAH
+602 TREEVINAAKMAGAH

-628 TYVGEKGHTLSG
+628 TYVGERGHTLSG
-640 GERQRIAIARALLHN
+640 GERQRIVIARALLHD

-673 KLIQDALAALSS
+673 KLIQDALASLSS

-708 NEGGVAEVGTH
+708 NEGTVAEVGTH
-719 DELMEK
+719 DELMAK

-739 TRMP
+739 TKMN

>member
-1 MMKKT
+1 MKKT
-6 RKPTPEER
+6 RKTTPEER
-14 VRLLYPEFDAT
+14 ARELFPELDVAS
-25 QTVELFSTSLDPNLP
+25 TVELFITHLDLTEP
-40 TKQVENVVLC
+40 TKKTENIVLF
-50 TQKELLVW
+50 TRGELIVW
-58 RDGEIGL
+58 RGGEIGL
-65 REAMEN
+65 REPMEN
-71 IERVA
+71 IERVS

-88 TRKSDGETILCAR
+88 IRKSDGETVLVAR
-101 ADNTQQSRLGK
+101 ADNTQQNRLGK
-112 AIKAINRYLRQGVIE
+112 AVKHINRFLRQGTIE
-127 KDDCE
+127 REEED
-132 TDGEGKICPTCQKPY
+132 TDIEGKICPKCQKPY
-147 PRDSHVC
+147 PRGSHVC
-154 PHCASKS
+154 PHCASKT
-161 RAICRLLGMASAEW
+161 RAIRRLLGMASAEW
-175 WRIAL
+175 WRIAI
-180 SVLLFFASTAVS
+180 SVVLFFISTGVS
-192 ILIPMINRDM
+192 IVIPMINRDM
-202 VDLYIQNPEA
+202 VDGYIQNTDA
-212 EATTA
+212 EANTA
-217 VLLGFLGVVL
+217 FLLGFLGVVL
-227 SLLVANVLRRL
+227 SLLLANVLRRL

-247 AVAGNNLIVRL
+247 AVAGNNLVVRL
-258 RDTVFR
+258 RDMVFC

-290 QEIKRFLIDH
+290 QEIKRFLVDH

-313 ISVLMFTYDPLMA
+313 ISVLMFGYDPLMA

-337 LCFRFFWRFMGSMF
+337 LCFRLFWRFMHSMF
-351 RKRWNVNSEGSA
+351 RKRWNVNSQGSA

-371 IRVVKSYGMEKKEEA
+371 IRVVKSYGMEKREEA
-386 RFVDIAAKEKDL
+386 RFVGIAAQEKDL

-433 AGKMTAGEMSQFSSY
+433 AGEMTAGEMSQFSSY

-485 VANGHEKELERIDGY
+485 VVDGHEQALDRIDGY
-500 IDLNHVT
+500 IDINHIS
-507 FGYTAGE
+507 FGYTEGE
-514 DVLRDVDLHVKPG
+514 EVLSDVDLHVRPG

-546 VMRMYDVDEGSICI
+546 VMRMYDVEEGSICI
-560 DGVDVRDISQES
+560 DGVDVRNISQES

-628 TYVGEKGHTLSG
+628 TYVGERGHTLSG
-640 GERQRIAIARALLHN
+640 GERQRIAIARALLHD

-673 KLIQDALAALSS
+673 KLIQDALASLSS

-719 DELMEK
+719 DELMAK

-739 TRMP
+739 TKMN